1 VVARLLGLWN
11 DNFLDLTVLE
21 FALAA
26 TLATALLAGF
36 LPAWRM
42 GNINPLDG
50 LKSHQPHSRPQIRTG
65 RVLVAVQ
72 IAVSLL
78 LVAGA
83 GLYGRTLL
91 NLVRTDPGFPS
102 DHLLLVRISPG
113 SAGYSDEA
121 LTPFFDRAREALA
134 SLPSVRNVTL
144 ANNTPLSGYNSTSS
158 FEMPARPPAS
168 RNPGTWPRACQ
179 LTVGEAF
186 FETLGIPVVFGR
198 SFTPADTAGAPR
210 VVVVNETLAR
220 RYFVDEPPL
229 GQVLKFGRDEWTVIG
244 VSQDARYTDIRDGA
258 PAIVYFSFRQSR
270 IPTASFALRTAQ
282 PPLSLVPAARKA
294 VAAIDPNVPLLSVTT
309 QEAARDETL
318 RQERMFATLVG
329 ALASLAVLLACIGLY
344 GLLAYN
350 VARRTSEFGIR
361 SALGAQSGDIARSIV
376 YEALGLA
383 AAGIAVG
390 VPTAIALAQ
399 IIKNRLYGVTPTDPL
414 TFISGALLILAV
426 AALAC
431 WLPARR
437 AAKVDPME
445 ALRAE

>member
-1 VVARLLGLWN
+1 
-11 DNFLDLTVLE
+11 
-21 FALAA
+21 
-26 TLATALLAGF
+26 
-36 LPAWRM
+36 
-42 GNINPLDG
+42 
-50 LKSHQPHSRPQIRTG
+50 
-65 RVLVAVQ
+65 
-72 IAVSLL
+72 
-78 LVAGA
+78 
-83 GLYGRTLL
+83 
-91 NLVRTDPGFPS
+91 
-102 DHLLLVRISPG
+102 LLLVRISPG
-113 SAGYSDEA
+113 SAGYPDAA
-121 LTPFFDRAREALA
+121 LTPFFDRVREALA

-144 ANNTPLSGYNSTSS
+144 SNNTLLSGYNSTSS
-158 FEMPARPPAS
+158 FEMPAHPPAS
-168 RNPGTWPRACQ
+168 LNPGTWPRACQ
-179 LTVGEAF
+179 LTVGETF
-186 FETLGIPVVFGR
+186 FETLGIPIVLGR

-210 VVVVNETLAR
+210 AVVVNETLAR
-220 RYFVDEPPL
+220 KYFGDEPPL

-244 VSQDARYTDIRDGA
+244 VSRDTRYADIRDEA

-270 IPTASFALRTAQ
+270 IPTASFALRTVQ
-282 PPLSLVPAARKA
+282 PPLSLVQAARKA
-294 VAAIDPNVPLLSVTT
+294 VAAIDPNVPLLTVTT
-309 QEAARDETL
+309 QEAARDETF

-329 ALASLAVLLACIGLY
+329 ALAGVAVLLACIGLY

-431 WLPARR
+431 RLPARR